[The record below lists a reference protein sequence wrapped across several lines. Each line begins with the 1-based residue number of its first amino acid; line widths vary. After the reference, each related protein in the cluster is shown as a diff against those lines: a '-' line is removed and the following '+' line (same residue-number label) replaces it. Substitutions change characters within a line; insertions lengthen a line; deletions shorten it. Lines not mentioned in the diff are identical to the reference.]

1 MSNYSIQMPESL
13 DVVRDNDD
21 FGTFVLQPLERGF
34 GVTIGNSFR
43 RMLLS
48 SLPGVAITAVKIS
61 GVDHEY
67 SSIQGVKEDVY
78 EIILNFKQVR
88 FKQVEQSDGVIH
100 ISKKGSGILTAADID
115 VATAEYDV
123 LNTDLVIANLADDA
137 ELEIE
142 LRIGRGRGYVP
153 AEDMPFEEEAINLI
167 PIDAIFTPIKSVKFN
182 VENVRVGQR
191 TDYEK
196 LVMDVETDG
205 SVNAKEA
212 LTHAGKILKE
222 HIEKFITEQI
232 EEPFTQEEE
241 EVDVE
246 KQRVANLLR
255 TSIED
260 LNLSVRA
267 YNCLKSA
274 NINSIGELV
283 ARDEQDLLKF
293 RNFGKKSLNELIEVI
308 EEKNLQFGMDIDKYL
323 GKERIKN
330 YAP

>member
-13 DVVRDNDD
+13 DVVKDEQS
-21 FGTFVLQPLERGF
+21 FGTFVLQPMERGF

-43 RMLLS
+43 RVLLS
-48 SLPGVAITAVKIS
+48 SLPGTAITAIKIG

-67 SSIQGVKEDVY
+67 SSIEGVKEDVY
-78 EIILNFKQVR
+78 EIILNLKQVR
-88 FKQVEQSDGVIH
+88 FKQVEQSSGVIH
-100 ISKKGSGILTAADID
+100 LTKKGAGALTAGDID
-115 VATAEYDV
+115 AATAEYDV
-123 LNTDLVIANLADDA
+123 LNPDLVIANLASDA
-137 ELEIE
+137 DLEIE
-142 LRIGRGRGYVP
+142 LRVGRGRGYVP
-153 AEDMPFEEEAINLI
+153 AEEMTLEEDDINLI
-167 PIDAIFTPIKSVKFN
+167 PIDAIFTPITSVRFN

-212 LTHAGKILKE
+212 LTLAGKILKD
-222 HIEKFITEQI
+222 HIEKFITEKI
-232 EEPFTQEEE
+232 EEPFAQEEE
-241 EVDVE
+241 EVDAE
-246 KQRVANLLR
+246 KQRIANLLR

-283 ARDEQDLLKF
+283 ARDEHDLLKF
-293 RNFGKKSLNELIEVI
+293 RNFGKKSLTELIDVI
-308 EEKNLQFGMDIDKYL
+308 EEKNLQFGMDVAKYL
-323 GKERIKN
+323 D
-330 YAP
+330 

>member
-13 DVVRDNDD
+13 DVVKDDDN

-43 RMLLS
+43 RVLLS
-48 SLPGVAITAVKIS
+48 SLPGIAITAVKIN

-67 SSIQGVKEDVY
+67 SSITGVKEDVY

-88 FKQVEQSDGVIH
+88 FKQVEQSGGIIH
-100 ISKKGSGILTAADID
+100 VSKKGSGTLTAADID
-115 VATAEYDV
+115 DATGEYEV

-142 LRIGRGRGYVP
+142 LRVGRGRGYVP
-153 AEDMPFEEEAINLI
+153 AEEMSFEEEDVNLI

-212 LTHAGKILKE
+212 LTLAGKILKE
-222 HIEKFITEQI
+222 HIEKFITEKI

-241 EVDVE
+241 EVDAE

-274 NINSIGELV
+274 NINTIGELV
-283 ARDEQDLLKF
+283 SRDEQDLLKF
-293 RNFGKKSLNELIEVI
+293 RNFGKKSLTELVEVI
-308 EEKNLQFGMDIDKYL
+308 EEKNLQFGMDVSKYL
-323 GKERIKN
+323 D
-330 YAP
+330 

>member
-1 MSNYSIQMPESL
+1 MSNYSIQMPDSL
-13 DVVRDNDD
+13 DVVKDD
-21 FGTFVLQPLERGF
+21 DSFGTFVLQPMERGF

-43 RMLLS
+43 RVLLS
-48 SLPGVAITAVKIS
+48 SLPGIAITAVKIN

-67 SSIQGVKEDVY
+67 SSIKGVKEDVY

-88 FKQVEQSDGVIH
+88 FKQVEQSSGVIH
-100 ISKKGSGILTAADID
+100 ISKKSGSTLTAKDIAD
-115 VATAEYDV
+115 ATAEYEV
-123 LNTDLVIANLADDA
+123 LNPDLVIAHLADDA

-142 LRIGRGRGYVP
+142 LRVGRGRGYVP
-153 AEDMPFEEEAINLI
+153 AEEMTVEDDDVNVI
-167 PIDAIFTPIKSVKFN
+167 PIDAIFTPIKSVKFD

-212 LTHAGKILKE
+212 LTIAGKILKE
-222 HIEKFITEQI
+222 HIEKFITEKI
-232 EEPFTQEEE
+232 EEQFTQEEE
-241 EVDVE
+241 EVDAE

-260 LNLSVRA
+260 LYLSVRA

-293 RNFGKKSLNELIEVI
+293 RNFGKKSLTELQEVI
-308 EEKNLQFGMDIDKYL
+308 EEKNLQFGMDVSKFLD
-323 GKERIKN
+323 
-330 YAP
+330 

>member
-1 MSNYSIQMPESL
+1 MSNYSIQMPDSL
-13 DVVRDNDD
+13 DVVKDEDS

-43 RMLLS
+43 RVLLS
-48 SLPGVAITAVKIS
+48 SLPGIAVTAVKIN

-67 SSIQGVKEDVY
+67 SSIKGVKEDVY

-88 FKQVEQSDGVIH
+88 FKQVEQSSGVIH
-100 ISKKGSGILTAADID
+100 LTKKSGATLTAQDIAD
-115 VATAEYDV
+115 ATAEYEV
-123 LNTDLVIANLADDA
+123 LNPELVIANLADDA

-142 LRIGRGRGYVP
+142 LRVGRGRGYVP
-153 AEDMPFEEEAINLI
+153 AEEMSVEGDDVNLI
-167 PIDAIFTPIKSVKFN
+167 AIDAIFTPIKSVKFN

-212 LTHAGKILKE
+212 LTIAGKILKE
-222 HIEKFITEQI
+222 HIEKFITEKI
-232 EEPFTQEEE
+232 EEQFTQEEE
-241 EVDVE
+241 EVDAE

-293 RNFGKKSLNELIEVI
+293 RNFGKKSLTELQEVI
-308 EEKNLQFGMDIDKYL
+308 DEKNLQFGMDVSKFLD
-323 GKERIKN
+323 
-330 YAP
+330 

>member
-1 MSNYSIQMPESL
+1 MPDSL
-13 DVVRDNDD
+13 DVVKDD
-21 FGTFVLQPLERGF
+21 DSFGTFVLQPLERGF

-43 RMLLS
+43 RVLLS
-48 SLPGVAITAVKIS
+48 SLPGIAITAVKIN

-67 SSIQGVKEDVY
+67 SSIKGVKEDVY

-88 FKQVEQSDGVIH
+88 FKQVEQSSGVIH
-100 ISKKGSGILTAADID
+100 ISKKSGSTLTAKDIAD
-115 VATAEYDV
+115 ATAEYEV
-123 LNTDLVIANLADDA
+123 LNPDLVIAHLADDA

-142 LRIGRGRGYVP
+142 LRVGRGRGYVP
-153 AEDMPFEEEAINLI
+153 AEEMSVEDDDVNII
-167 PIDAIFTPIKSVKFN
+167 PIDAIFTPIKSVKFD

-212 LTHAGKILKE
+212 LTIAGKILKE
-222 HIEKFITEQI
+222 HIEKFITEKI
-232 EEPFTQEEE
+232 EEQFTQEEE
-241 EVDVE
+241 EVDAE

-293 RNFGKKSLNELIEVI
+293 RNFGKKSLTELQEVI
-308 EEKNLQFGMDIDKYL
+308 EEKNLQFGMDVSKFLD
-323 GKERIKN
+323 
-330 YAP
+330 

>member
-1 MSNYSIQMPESL
+1 MPETL
-13 DVVRDNDD
+13 NVVEDQDN

-43 RMLLS
+43 RVLLS
-48 SLPGVAITAVKIS
+48 SLPGIAITAVKIN

-67 SSIQGVKEDVY
+67 SSIKGVKEDVY
-78 EIILNFKQVR
+78 ELILNFKQVR
-88 FKQVEQSDGVIH
+88 FKQVEQSSGVIH
-100 ISKKGSGILTAADID
+100 ISKSGEGVLTAKDID
-115 VATAEYDV
+115 DSTGEYDV
-123 LNTDLVIANLADDA
+123 LNPDLVIGNLADDA

-142 LRIGRGRGYVP
+142 LKIGRGRGYVP
-153 AEDMPFEEEAINLI
+153 AEEMTVEDDDVSLI
-167 PIDAIFTPIKSVKFN
+167 PIDAIFTPIKSVKYN

-196 LVMDVETDG
+196 LVMDIETDG

-212 LTHAGKILKE
+212 LTIAGKILKE
-222 HIEKFITEQI
+222 HIEKFITEEI

-241 EVDVE
+241 EVDAE

-283 ARDEQDLLKF
+283 SRDEQDLLKF
-293 RNFGKKSLNELIEVI
+293 RNFGKKSLSELVEVI
-308 EEKNLQFGMDIDKYL
+308 EEKNLEFGMDVSKYL
-323 GKERIKN
+323 D
-330 YAP
+330 

>member
-13 DVVRDNDD
+13 DVVKDEQS
-21 FGTFVLQPLERGF
+21 FGTFVLQPMERGF

-43 RMLLS
+43 RVLLS
-48 SLPGVAITAVKIS
+48 SLPGTAITAIKIG

-67 SSIQGVKEDVY
+67 SSIEGVKEDVY

-88 FKQVEQSDGVIH
+88 FKQVEQSSGVIH
-100 ISKKGSGILTAADID
+100 LTKKGAGVLTAGDID
-115 VATAEYDV
+115 AATAEYDV
-123 LNTDLVIANLADDA
+123 LNPDLGIANLASDA
-137 ELEIE
+137 DLEIE
-142 LRIGRGRGYVP
+142 LRVGRGRGYVP
-153 AEDMPFEEEAINLI
+153 AEEMTLEEEDINLI
-167 PIDAIFTPIKSVKFN
+167 PIDAIFTPITSVRFN

-212 LTHAGKILKE
+212 LTLAGKILKD
-222 HIEKFITEQI
+222 HIEKFITEKI
-232 EEPFTQEEE
+232 EEPFAQEEE
-241 EVDVE
+241 EVDAE
-246 KQRVANLLR
+246 KQRIANLLR

-283 ARDEQDLLKF
+283 ARDEHDLLKF
-293 RNFGKKSLNELIEVI
+293 RNFGKKSLTELIDVI
-308 EEKNLQFGMDIDKYL
+308 EEKNLQFGMDVAKYL
-323 GKERIKN
+323 D
-330 YAP
+330 

>member
-1 MSNYSIQMPESL
+1 MSNYSIQMPDSL
-13 DVVRDNDD
+13 DVAADNEN
-21 FGTFVLQPLERGF
+21 FGTFILQPLERGF

-43 RMLLS
+43 RVLLS
-48 SLPGVAITAVKIS
+48 SLPGIAITAVKIN

-78 EIILNFKQVR
+78 EIILNLKQVR
-88 FKQVEQSDGVIH
+88 FKQVEQSGGVIF
-100 ISKKGSGILTAADID
+100 ISKKGSGVLTAKDID
-115 VATAEYDV
+115 DATAEYDV
-123 LNTDLVIANLADDA
+123 LNPDHIIATLSDDA
-137 ELEIE
+137 EVEME
-142 LRIGRGRGYVP
+142 LRVGRGRGYIP
-153 AEDMPFEEEAINLI
+153 AEEMTLDAEEDVNLM

-196 LVMDVETDG
+196 LVMDVTTDG

-212 LTHAGKILKE
+212 LTIAGKILKE
-222 HIEKFITEQI
+222 HIEKFITEKI

-241 EVDVE
+241 EVDAE
-246 KQRVANLLR
+246 KQRVANLLK

-293 RNFGKKSLNELIEVI
+293 RNFGKKSLTELIEVV
-308 EEKNLQFGMDIDKYL
+308 EEKNLQFGMDVSKYL
-323 GKERIKN
+323 DK
-330 YAP
+330 A

>member
-1 MSNYSIQMPESL
+1 MSNYSIQMPETL
-13 DVVRDNDD
+13 NVVEDQND

-43 RMLLS
+43 RVLLS
-48 SLPGVAITAVKIS
+48 SLPGIAITAVKIN

-67 SSIQGVKEDVY
+67 SSIKGVKEDVY
-78 EIILNFKQVR
+78 EIILNFKEVR
-88 FKQVEQSDGVIH
+88 FKQVEQSSGVIH
-100 ISKKGSGILTAADID
+100 ISKSGQGELTAKDID
-115 VATAEYDV
+115 DATAEYEV
-123 LNTDLVIANLADDA
+123 LNPDLVIANLADDA

-142 LRIGRGRGYVP
+142 LKIGRGRGYVP
-153 AEDMPFEEEAINLI
+153 AEEMTIEDDDVNLI
-167 PIDAIFTPIKSVKFN
+167 PIDAIFTPIKSVKYN

-196 LVMDVETDG
+196 LVMDIQTDG

-212 LTHAGKILKE
+212 LTIAGKILKE
-222 HIEKFITEQI
+222 HIEKFITEEI

-241 EVDVE
+241 EVDAE

-283 ARDEQDLLKF
+283 SRDEQDLLKF
-293 RNFGKKSLNELIEVI
+293 RNFGKKSLSELVEVI
-308 EEKNLQFGMDIDKYL
+308 EEKNLEFGMDVSKYL
-323 GKERIKN
+323 D
-330 YAP
+330 